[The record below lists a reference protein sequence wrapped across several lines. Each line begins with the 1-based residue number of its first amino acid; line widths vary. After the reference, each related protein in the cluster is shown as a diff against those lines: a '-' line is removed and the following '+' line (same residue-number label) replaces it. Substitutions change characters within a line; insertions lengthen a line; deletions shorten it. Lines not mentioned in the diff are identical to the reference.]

1 VTTIRYTL
9 SMPEPQ
15 THLFHVKI
23 EVDDVPG
30 PEIDFVMPVWTP
42 GAYAVRDFARN
53 VQDFDA
59 GSRGWSKVDKSRWR
73 VKTGGAPRVT
83 ITYRVWA
90 FELEVDRSH
99 LDDTHGC
106 FNGASVF
113 MYVDGAKNAPVTLD
127 IRPFRGWRVVT
138 GLQKVAGNRY
148 RAPNYD
154 EFIDCP
160 TDIGT
165 APVKTFRVRGKTHR
179 VLIHGEQ
186 NWGHDRVTRDA
197 KKIVEE
203 AARMFGGLP
212 YDNYT
217 FLFFATTGPA
227 LGGLEHRNSTVITL
241 NPWIGRPFKSYE
253 RLLEVTSHE
262 FFHLWNVKRIRP
274 KALGPFDY
282 ERETYTKLLWAM
294 EGITSYYDD
303 LICERAGLYPEGRYF
318 KKLAEAI
325 EKFREK
331 PSRLRQSLTASSFD
345 TWLWRYEGDGNI
357 VNRMMSYYEKG
368 SLVGLC
374 LDLEIRHRTGN
385 RKSLDDV
392 MRHLWTE
399 IAQKGRTL
407 EEDEFR
413 PIVERVAGGNY
424 REFFDRYVDGTDEVP
439 FEPFLKH
446 AGLDLF
452 KEPPK
457 GEDAKDEPKDLSWLG
472 ITTRNTGERPG
483 VTSVAEGSPAWRDG
497 LSTGDEIVAV
507 DGARVTFENFPTLM
521 KDHAPGRRVRIS
533 VFRGPRLAHL
543 PVTLGRKPNV
553 SLAIRPSK
561 RAGALEKTIFRGW
574 VRKKWTAPKEEKKP

>member
-1 VTTIRYTL
+1 
-9 SMPEPQ
+9 MPEPQ

-59 GSRGWSKVDKSRWR
+59 GSRTWSKVDKSRWR
-73 VKTGGAPRVT
+73 VKTGGAPRVAV
-83 ITYRVWA
+83 TYLVWA
-90 FELEVDRSH
+90 FEMEVDRSH

-113 MYVDGAKNAPVTLD
+113 MYVDGSKNAPVTLD
-127 IRPFRGWRVVT
+127 IKPFRGWRVTT
-138 GLQKVAGNRY
+138 GLQKVAGNRF

-154 EFIDCP
+154 ELIDCP

-165 APVKTFRVRGKTHR
+165 APVKTFQVRGKNHR

-186 NWGHDRVTRDA
+186 NWDHARVARDA

-217 FLFFATTGPA
+217 FLFFATSGPA

-303 LICERAGLYPEGRYF
+303 LICERAGLYPAGRYL
-318 KKLAEAI
+318 KKIAEAV

-357 VNRMMSYYEKG
+357 INRMMSYYEKG

-399 IAQKGRTL
+399 IAQRGRTL

-413 PIVERVAGGNY
+413 PVVERVAGGSY
-424 REFFDRYVDGTDEVP
+424 RDFFDRYVDGTDEVP
-439 FEPFLKH
+439 FETFLKY

-483 VTSVAEGSPAWRDG
+483 ITSVAEDSPAWRDG

-507 DGARVTFENFPTLM
+507 DGARVTFENFSTVM
-521 KDHAPGRRVRIS
+521 KDHVPGRRVRIS
-533 VFRGPRLAHL
+533 VFRGPRLAHV

-553 SLAIRPSK
+553 ALAIRPSK
-561 RAGALEKTIFRGW
+561 RAGTLEKAIHRGW
-574 VRKKWTAPKEEKKP
+574 VRKKWTPSKEEKKP